1 MCLFWRRAHR
11 GQAHPGQLSIV
22 SPSNFLRQF
31 LQQLQCAFISQ
42 GMATFS
48 SSPSSES
55 ISGGKSTS
63 EPGPSEPDPWPSDP
77 TEGGKLPTEGGS
89 ETETGGLQEPG
100 KAMWGD
106 EGMRRISTKVQQ
118 HLTHC
123 PI

>member
-1 MCLFWRRAHR
+1 MCLFWRRSHQ

-100 KAMWGD
+100 KAMWG
-106 EGMRRISTKVQQ
+106 MRG
-118 HLTHC
+118 
-123 PI
+123 